1 MVGVGTVTRV
11 IPEPTIYGFFVG
23 VPYDF
28 PVFEFQQP
36 QAGSFGNLGRNS
48 VQSYDFWDMGAW
60 NYDASVTKAFQL
72 SEQNRRELKGDVFNV
87 TNTPHF
93 ATPVID
99 VNSANFGRSFSTV
112 PGFGARTLRIG
123 ARYIF

>member
-1 MVGVGTVTRV
+1 
-11 IPEPTIYGFFVG
+11 
-23 VPYDF
+23 
-28 PVFEFQQP
+28 
-36 QAGSFGNLGRNS
+36 
-48 VQSYDFWDMGAW
+48 
-60 NYDASVTKAFQL
+60 VTKAFQL
-72 SEQNRRELKGDVFNV
+72 SEQNRLELKGDVFNV

-93 ATPVID
+93 ATPIID